1 MQHQRGQYHQEEQD
15 PAVELENFLKSRDL
29 KDLHDK
35 DIFHPKGYG
44 KRLAKNL
51 NIGAVQLRRI
61 YQEFK
66 NLRDIAKKRDIEAVA
81 PRLYMLY
88 ALVEY
93 QAQRGIINDRF
104 KELIHK
110 ILDNIEKHISK
121 NKETAKE
128 NLNRAYE
135 LMMSIVAYSKKERGG

>member
-15 PAVELENFLKSRDL
+15 PVRDLKNFLIIKDL
-29 KDLHDK
+29 KDLQDK
-35 DIFHPKGYG
+35 EIFHPEGYG
-44 KRLAKNL
+44 KRLAERLK
-51 NIGAVQLRRI
+51 IKTVQLRRI

-66 NLRDIAKKRDIEAVA
+66 NLRDIAKERGIEAVA

-93 QAQRGIINDRF
+93 QAQRGVIDERF
-104 KELIHK
+104 KELVHK
-110 ILDNIEKHISK
+110 MLDNIERHISK

-135 LMMSIVAYSKKERGG
+135 LMMSIVAY